1 MTPVK
6 GYSLSVCFF
15 KRHLKT
21 DTSGITKP
29 DVRIQCS
36 AVSTGNPFILGSI
49 GQGHESQKQ
58 CRRGSLHSCEGWLL
72 LLVSESHKLQSLV
85 AKILFVNFATGLCVR
100 FVTVCHIHIVSM
112 CVSMSR
118 QKSARASPQHLH
130 HIVADFIQIGSFSAE
145 LQPNAS
151 TSFFCPVEYFQYS
164 PSGE

>member
-85 AKILFVNFATGLCVR
+85 AKILFVNFAMLLV
-100 FVTVCHIHIVSM
+100 FVFDS
-112 CVSMSR
+112 
-118 QKSARASPQHLH
+118 
-130 HIVADFIQIGSFSAE
+130 
-145 LQPNAS
+145 
-151 TSFFCPVEYFQYS
+151 
-164 PSGE
+164 